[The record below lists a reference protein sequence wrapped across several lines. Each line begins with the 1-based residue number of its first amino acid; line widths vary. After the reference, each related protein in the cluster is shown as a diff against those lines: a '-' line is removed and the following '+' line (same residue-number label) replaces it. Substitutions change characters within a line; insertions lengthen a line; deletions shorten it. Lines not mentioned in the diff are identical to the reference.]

1 MATLSGASGTP
12 TSITLTV
19 SGMSSTTKY
28 KRKYEYILAGQ
39 VMATVTD
46 STAGTTTAHRVITG
60 LTPDTL
66 YICRVRIYNSSTG
79 TLVAETNSISVR
91 TLAQS
96 TSQATV
102 SILNFL
108 DNLTQLASGSFKG
121 DIGDTF
127 YISAAGTQYQTYSQ
141 QYHFLYFRLSSQNYS
156 TEHDASYPI
165 PIQKGQTVKVYYQSK
180 TTTIPIYNYLDGQHT
195 LSDGSVSGT
204 IGNSFFLAMSGT
216 QYQTYSQEYEFQ
228 YFRLASEGYATNHAA
243 TETIPITSGQAV
255 RVYYQSKTTTIPI
268 YNYLDG
274 QHTLSDGSVSGTIGN
289 SFFLAMSGTQYQTY
303 SQEYEFQYFRLASE
317 GYATNHAATETIPI
331 TSGQAVRVYY
341 KTKITAVAPVISGV
355 TLTKNTATVTWD
367 KNGGGYGS
375 WTLYWGKTSYTAIG
389 SQSIGSSPVT
399 VSGLDPGTTYYFWI
413 VNKAG
418 TDSKTSNTVSGDTK
432 AQIAA
437 FAWTSDDAAY
447 IAAGKAV
454 TYLTA
459 ASWNR
464 LTAKINEVRAARGY
478 GSISFTTAYAGQT
491 ITAAI
496 YNEAANAI
504 GNLAGAGSGSTVSA
518 GTKLEATYFANS
530 YSALKEALNRA
541 ISSYNG

>member
-1 MATLSGASGTP
+1 M
-12 TSITLTV
+12 
-19 SGMSSTTKY
+19 
-28 KRKYEYILAGQ
+28 
-39 VMATVTD
+39 
-46 STAGTTTAHRVITG
+46 
-60 LTPDTL
+60 
-66 YICRVRIYNSSTG
+66 
-79 TLVAETNSISVR
+79 
-91 TLAQS
+91 
-96 TSQATV
+96 
-102 SILNFL
+102 
-108 DNLTQLASGSFKG
+108 
-121 DIGDTF
+121 
-127 YISAAGTQYQTYSQ
+127 
-141 QYHFLYFRLSSQNYS
+141 
-156 TEHDASYPI
+156 
-165 PIQKGQTVKVYYQSK
+165 
-180 TTTIPIYNYLDGQHT
+180 
-195 LSDGSVSGT
+195 
-204 IGNSFFLAMSGT
+204 
-216 QYQTYSQEYEFQ
+216 
-228 YFRLASEGYATNHAA
+228 
-243 TETIPITSGQAV
+243 
-255 RVYYQSKTTTIPI
+255 
-268 YNYLDG
+268 
-274 QHTLSDGSVSGTIGN
+274 
-289 SFFLAMSGTQYQTY
+289 
-303 SQEYEFQYFRLASE
+303 
-317 GYATNHAATETIPI
+317 
-331 TSGQAVRVYY
+331 RVYY

-355 TLTKNTATVTWD
+355 TLTKDTATVTWD
-367 KNGGGYGS
+367 KNGGEYGS

-437 FAWTSDDAAY
+437 FAWTSDDASY

-504 GNLAGAGSGSTVSA
+504 GNLAGAGSVSTVSA

>member
-1 MATLSGASGTP
+1 MA
-12 TSITLTV
+12 
-19 SGMSSTTKY
+19 
-28 KRKYEYILAGQ
+28 
-39 VMATVTD
+39 
-46 STAGTTTAHRVITG
+46 
-60 LTPDTL
+60 
-66 YICRVRIYNSSTG
+66 
-79 TLVAETNSISVR
+79 
-91 TLAQS
+91 
-96 TSQATV
+96 
-102 SILNFL
+102 
-108 DNLTQLASGSFKG
+108 
-121 DIGDTF
+121 
-127 YISAAGTQYQTYSQ
+127 
-141 QYHFLYFRLSSQNYS
+141 
-156 TEHDASYPI
+156 
-165 PIQKGQTVKVYYQSK
+165 
-180 TTTIPIYNYLDGQHT
+180 
-195 LSDGSVSGT
+195 
-204 IGNSFFLAMSGT
+204 
-216 QYQTYSQEYEFQ
+216 
-228 YFRLASEGYATNHAA
+228 
-243 TETIPITSGQAV
+243 
-255 RVYYQSKTTTIPI
+255 
-268 YNYLDG
+268 
-274 QHTLSDGSVSGTIGN
+274 
-289 SFFLAMSGTQYQTY
+289 GTQYQTY

-341 KTKITAVAPVISGV
+341 KTKITAVAPYISGV

-367 KNGGGYGS
+367 KNGGEYGS
-375 WTLYWGKTSYTAIG
+375 WTLYWGKTRYTAIG

-437 FAWTSDDAAY
+437 FAWTGDDAAY

-478 GSISFTTAYAGQT
+478 SSISFTTAYAGQT

-504 GNLAGAGSGSTVSA
+504 GNLAGAGSVSTVSA

-530 YSALKEALNRA
+530 YSALKEAINRA

>member
-66 YICRVRIYNSSTG
+66 YICRVRIYNSNTG
-79 TLVAETNSISVR
+79 ALVAETNSISVR

-141 QYHFLYFRLSSQNYS
+141 QYHFLYFRLSSQNYN

-165 PIQKGQTVKVYYQSK
+165 PIKEGQTVKVYYQSK

-204 IGNSFFLAMSGT
+204 IGNSFFLS
-216 QYQTYSQEYEFQ
+216 
-228 YFRLASEGYATNHAA
+228 
-243 TETIPITSGQAV
+243 
-255 RVYYQSKTTTIPI
+255 
-268 YNYLDG
+268 
-274 QHTLSDGSVSGTIGN
+274 
-289 SFFLAMSGTQYQTY
+289 MSGTQYQTY

-418 TDSKTSNTVSGDTK
+418 TDSKTSNTVSGETK

-437 FAWTSDDAAY
+437 FAWTSDDASY

-464 LTAKINEVRAARGY
+464 LTEKINEVRAARGY

-504 GNLAGAGSGSTVSA
+504 GNLAGAGSVSTVSA

>member
-1 MATLSGASGTP
+1 MATLTGASGTP

-19 SGMSSTTKY
+19 SGMSSDTKY
-28 KRKYEYILAGQ
+28 IRRYEYILAGQ

-46 STAGTTTAHRVITG
+46 SAAGTTTASRIITG

-66 YICRVRIYNSSTG
+66 YICRVRIYNSSTNG
-79 TLVAETNSISVR
+79 LVAEVGPISVR

-96 TSQATV
+96 AGTTTV
-102 SILNFL
+102 SILNYL
-108 DNLTQLASGSFKG
+108 DNLTQLTSGSFKG
-121 DIGDTF
+121 GIGDTF
-127 YISAAGTQYQTYSQ
+127 YISASGTQYRTYSQ
-141 QYHFLYFRLSSQNYS
+141 QYTFLYFRLSSQNYS

-165 PIQKGQTVKVYYQSK
+165 PIQEGQTVKVYYQSK

-195 LSDGSVSGT
+195 LADGSFSGT
-204 IGNSFFLAMSGT
+204 IGNSFFLSVSGT

-228 YFRLASEGYATNHAA
+228 H
-243 TETIPITSGQAV
+243 
-255 RVYYQSKTTTIPI
+255 
-268 YNYLDG
+268 
-274 QHTLSDGSVSGTIGN
+274 
-289 SFFLAMSGTQYQTY
+289 
-303 SQEYEFQYFRLASE
+303 FRLASE

-418 TDSKTSNTVSGDTK
+418 TDSKTSNTVSGETK
-432 AQIAA
+432 AQIAL
-437 FAWTSDDAAY
+437 FAWTGDDATY
-447 IAAGKAV
+447 IQSGKVV

-478 GSISFTTAYAGQT
+478 SSISFTTAYAGQT

-504 GNLAGAGSGSTVSA
+504 GNLAGAGSVSTVSA

-541 ISSYNG
+541 ISSYNE

>member
-1 MATLSGASGTP
+1 M
-12 TSITLTV
+12 
-19 SGMSSTTKY
+19 
-28 KRKYEYILAGQ
+28 
-39 VMATVTD
+39 
-46 STAGTTTAHRVITG
+46 
-60 LTPDTL
+60 
-66 YICRVRIYNSSTG
+66 
-79 TLVAETNSISVR
+79 
-91 TLAQS
+91 
-96 TSQATV
+96 
-102 SILNFL
+102 
-108 DNLTQLASGSFKG
+108 
-121 DIGDTF
+121 
-127 YISAAGTQYQTYSQ
+127 
-141 QYHFLYFRLSSQNYS
+141 
-156 TEHDASYPI
+156 
-165 PIQKGQTVKVYYQSK
+165 
-180 TTTIPIYNYLDGQHT
+180 
-195 LSDGSVSGT
+195 
-204 IGNSFFLAMSGT
+204 
-216 QYQTYSQEYEFQ
+216 
-228 YFRLASEGYATNHAA
+228 
-243 TETIPITSGQAV
+243 
-255 RVYYQSKTTTIPI
+255 
-268 YNYLDG
+268 
-274 QHTLSDGSVSGTIGN
+274 
-289 SFFLAMSGTQYQTY
+289 
-303 SQEYEFQYFRLASE
+303 
-317 GYATNHAATETIPI
+317 
-331 TSGQAVRVYY
+331 RVYY
-341 KTKITAVAPVISGV
+341 KTKITAVAPYISGV

-418 TDSKTSNTVSGDTK
+418 TDSKTSNTVSGETK

-437 FAWTSDDAAY
+437 FAWTSDDASY

-504 GNLAGAGSGSTVSA
+504 GNLAGAGSVSTVSA
-518 GTKLEATYFANS
+518 GTKMEATYFANS

>member
-46 STAGTTTAHRVITG
+46 TTAGTTTAHRVITG

-66 YICRVRIYNSSTG
+66 YICRVRIYNSNTG
-79 TLVAETNSISVR
+79 ALVAETNSISVR

-108 DNLTQLASGSFKG
+108 DNLTQLTSGSFKG
-121 DIGDTF
+121 DIGNTF

-141 QYHFLYFRLSSQNYS
+141 QYHFLYFRLSSQNYN
-156 TEHDASYPI
+156 TEHDASYP
-165 PIQKGQTVKVYYQSK
+165 
-180 TTTIPIYNYLDGQHT
+180 IPIYNYLDGQHT
-195 LSDGSVSGT
+195 LADGSVSGT
-204 IGNSFFLAMSGT
+204 IGNSFFLS
-216 QYQTYSQEYEFQ
+216 
-228 YFRLASEGYATNHAA
+228 
-243 TETIPITSGQAV
+243 
-255 RVYYQSKTTTIPI
+255 
-268 YNYLDG
+268 
-274 QHTLSDGSVSGTIGN
+274 
-289 SFFLAMSGTQYQTY
+289 MSGTQYQTY

-341 KTKITAVAPVISGV
+341 KTKITAVAPVINGV
-355 TLTKNTATVTWD
+355 TLTKDTATVTWN

-418 TDSKTSNTVSGDTK
+418 TDSKTSNTVSGETK

-437 FAWTSDDAAY
+437 FAWTSDDASY

-504 GNLAGAGSGSTVSA
+504 GNLTGAGSVSTVSA

>member
-1 MATLSGASGTP
+1 MATLTGASGTP

-19 SGMSSTTKY
+19 SGMSSDTKY
-28 KRKYEYILAGQ
+28 IRRYEYILAGQ

-46 STAGTTTAHRVITG
+46 SAAGTTTASRIITG

-66 YICRVRIYNSSTG
+66 YICRVRIYNSSTNG
-79 TLVAETNSISVR
+79 LVAEVGPISVR

-96 TSQATV
+96 AGTTTV
-102 SILNFL
+102 SILNYL
-108 DNLTQLASGSFKG
+108 DNLTQLTSGSFKG
-121 DIGDTF
+121 GIGDTF
-127 YISAAGTQYQTYSQ
+127 YISASGTQYRTYSQ
-141 QYHFLYFRLSSQNYS
+141 QYNFLYFRLSSQNYN

-165 PIQKGQTVKVYYQSK
+165 PIQEGQIVKVYYQSK
-180 TTTIPIYNYLDGQHT
+180 TTTVPIYNYLDGQNT
-195 LSDGSVSGT
+195 LVSGSVTGT
-204 IGNSFFLAMSGT
+204 IGNTFFLSVAGT
-216 QYQTYSQEYEFQ
+216 QYQTYSEEYEFQ
-228 YFRLASEGYATNHAA
+228 YFQLASEGYATNHAA
-243 TETIPITSGQAV
+243 TE
-255 RVYYQSKTTTIPI
+255 
-268 YNYLDG
+268 
-274 QHTLSDGSVSGTIGN
+274 
-289 SFFLAMSGTQYQTY
+289 M
-303 SQEYEFQYFRLASE
+303 
-317 GYATNHAATETIPI
+317 IPI

-341 KTKITAVAPVISGV
+341 KTKIAAVAPVISGA
-355 TLTKNTATVTWD
+355 TLTKGTATVTWD

-389 SQSIGSSPVT
+389 SQSIGSSPAT

-418 TDSKTSNTVSGDTK
+418 TDSKTSNIVSGETK
-432 AQIAA
+432 AQIAL
-437 FAWTSDDAAY
+437 FAWTGDDATY
-447 IAAGKAV
+447 IQAGKAV
-454 TYLTA
+454 AYLTA
-459 ASWNR
+459 ARWNR

-504 GNLAGAGSGSTVSA
+504 GNLAGAGSVSTVSA

>member
-79 TLVAETNSISVR
+79 ALVAETNSISVR

-165 PIQKGQTVKVYYQSK
+165 PIQEGQTVKVYYQSK

-204 IGNSFFLAMSGT
+204 IGNSFFLS
-216 QYQTYSQEYEFQ
+216 
-228 YFRLASEGYATNHAA
+228 
-243 TETIPITSGQAV
+243 
-255 RVYYQSKTTTIPI
+255 
-268 YNYLDG
+268 
-274 QHTLSDGSVSGTIGN
+274 
-289 SFFLAMSGTQYQTY
+289 MSGTQYQTY

-341 KTKITAVAPVISGV
+341 KTKITA
-355 TLTKNTATVTWD
+355 
-367 KNGGGYGS
+367 
-375 WTLYWGKTSYTAIG
+375 
-389 SQSIGSSPVT
+389 
-399 VSGLDPGTTYYFWI
+399 
-413 VNKAG
+413 
-418 TDSKTSNTVSGDTK
+418 
-432 AQIAA
+432 
-437 FAWTSDDAAY
+437 FAWTSDDASY

-464 LTAKINEVRAARGY
+464 LTAKINEVRTARGY
-478 GSISFTTAYAGQT
+478 SSISFTTAYAGQT

-504 GNLAGAGSGSTVSA
+504 GNLAGAGSVSTVSA

>member
-1 MATLSGASGTP
+1 MATLTGASGTP

-19 SGMSSTTKY
+19 SGMSKDTKY
-28 KRKYEYILAGQ
+28 IRRYEYILAGQ

-46 STAGTTTAHRVITG
+46 TTAGTTTASRIITG

-66 YICRVRIYNSSTG
+66 YICRVRIYNSSTNG
-79 TLVAETNSISVR
+79 LVAEVGPISVR

-96 TSQATV
+96 AGTTTV
-102 SILNFL
+102 SILNYL
-108 DNLTQLASGSFKG
+108 DNLTQLTNGSFKG
-121 DIGDTF
+121 GIGDTF
-127 YISAAGTQYQTYSQ
+127 YISASGTQYRTYSQ
-141 QYHFLYFRLSSQNYS
+141 QYTFLYFRLSSQNYS

-165 PIQKGQTVKVYYQSK
+165 PIQNGQIVKVYYQSK

-195 LSDGSVSGT
+195 LADGSFSGT
-204 IGNSFFLAMSGT
+204 IGNSFFLSVSGT
-216 QYQTYSQEYEFQ
+216 QYQTYSQ
-228 YFRLASEGYATNHAA
+228 
-243 TETIPITSGQAV
+243 
-255 RVYYQSKTTTIPI
+255 K
-268 YNYLDG
+268 
-274 QHTLSDGSVSGTIGN
+274 
-289 SFFLAMSGTQYQTY
+289 
-303 SQEYEFQYFRLASE
+303 YEFQYFRLASE

-341 KTKITAVAPVISGV
+341 KTKITAVAPYISGV

-418 TDSKTSNTVSGDTK
+418 TDSKTSNTVSGKTK
-432 AQIAA
+432 AQIAL
-437 FAWTSDDAAY
+437 FAWTGDDATY
-447 IAAGKAV
+447 IQSGKVV

-478 GSISFTTAYAGQT
+478 SSISFTTAYAGQT

-504 GNLAGAGSGSTVSA
+504 GNLAGAGSVSTVSA

>member
-1 MATLSGASGTP
+1 MAAIELYRKGTNYLQLRVTGLSGTYGYKRTYAWYIATSGTYKPNSPAASGTDSSTNAEQSPVATLSGLSAFTYYYVWCEIYLQGQSSPTTMLKWSGYTAAE
-12 TSITLTV
+12 SKIDV
-19 SGMSSTTKY
+19 
-28 KRKYEYILAGQ
+28 YIK
-39 VMATVTD
+39 
-46 STAGTTTAHRVITG
+46 
-60 LTPDTL
+60 
-66 YICRVRIYNSSTG
+66 
-79 TLVAETNSISVR
+79 
-91 TLAQS
+91 
-96 TSQATV
+96 
-102 SILNFL
+102 NFL
-108 DNLTQLASGSFKG
+108 DTSKALVDGKVSGVS
-121 DIGDTF
+121 GDTF
-127 YISAAGTQYQTYSQ
+127 LISAAGTQYQTYSQ
-141 QYHFLYFRLSSQNYS
+141 QYNFLYFRLSSQNYS

-165 PIQKGQTVKVYYQSK
+165 PIQEGQTVKVYYQSK

-195 LSDGSVSGT
+195 LTDGSVSGT
-204 IGNSFFLAMSGT
+204 IGNSFFL
-216 QYQTYSQEYEFQ
+216 
-228 YFRLASEGYATNHAA
+228 
-243 TETIPITSGQAV
+243 
-255 RVYYQSKTTTIPI
+255 
-268 YNYLDG
+268 
-274 QHTLSDGSVSGTIGN
+274 SV
-289 SFFLAMSGTQYQTY
+289 SGTQYQTY

-341 KTKITAVAPVISGV
+341 KTKITAVAPYISGV

-437 FAWTSDDAAY
+437 FAWTGDDAAY

-464 LTAKINEVRAARGY
+464 MTAKINEVRAARGY

-504 GNLAGAGSGSTVSA
+504 GNLTGAGSVSTVSA

>member
-1 MATLSGASGTP
+1 
-12 TSITLTV
+12 
-19 SGMSSTTKY
+19 
-28 KRKYEYILAGQ
+28 
-39 VMATVTD
+39 
-46 STAGTTTAHRVITG
+46 
-60 LTPDTL
+60 
-66 YICRVRIYNSSTG
+66 
-79 TLVAETNSISVR
+79 
-91 TLAQS
+91 
-96 TSQATV
+96 
-102 SILNFL
+102 
-108 DNLTQLASGSFKG
+108 
-121 DIGDTF
+121 
-127 YISAAGTQYQTYSQ
+127 
-141 QYHFLYFRLSSQNYS
+141 
-156 TEHDASYPI
+156 
-165 PIQKGQTVKVYYQSK
+165 
-180 TTTIPIYNYLDGQHT
+180 
-195 LSDGSVSGT
+195 
-204 IGNSFFLAMSGT
+204 
-216 QYQTYSQEYEFQ
+216 
-228 YFRLASEGYATNHAA
+228 
-243 TETIPITSGQAV
+243 
-255 RVYYQSKTTTIPI
+255 
-268 YNYLDG
+268 
-274 QHTLSDGSVSGTIGN
+274 
-289 SFFLAMSGTQYQTY
+289 MSGTQYQTY

-355 TLTKNTATVTWD
+355 TLTKNTATITWD

-418 TDSKTSNTVSGDTK
+418 TDSKTSNTVSGETK

-437 FAWTSDDAAY
+437 FAWTSDDASY

-464 LTAKINEVRAARGY
+464 LTAKINEVRDARGY

-504 GNLAGAGSGSTVSA
+504 GNLAGAGSVSTVSE

-541 ISSYNG
+541 ISSYNE